1 MADFQFTSVTDMLY
15 TLYSNFTN
23 NISTSV
29 SNLTIQDYIRLVWII
44 GGYYFLRPY
53 LDKGFRKLLDS
64 GTAKREA
71 EEAAAA
77 ETAGKAKMSANALRQ
92 GDTAGDS
99 DEEEEDEGE
108 STGVSNWGKSA
119 RRKQRNFMKY
129 LEQEAERKRA
139 EDDDK
144 DIADLLE
151 D

>member
-1 MADFQFTSVTDMLY
+1 MADFQFMSVTDTLY

-53 LDKGFRKLLDS
+53 LDKGFRKLFDS
-64 GTAKREA
+64 GNAKREA

-77 ETAGKAKMSANALRQ
+77 ETAGKTKLSANTLRQ
-92 GDTAGDS
+92 GDVAES
-99 DEEEEDEGE
+99 DEEGEDEGE
-108 STGVSNWGKSA
+108 STGVSNWGRSA

>member
-1 MADFQFTSVTDMLY
+1 T
-15 TLYSNFTN
+15 
-23 NISTSV
+23 
-29 SNLTIQDYIRLVWII
+29 
-44 GGYYFLRPY
+44 
-53 LDKGFRKLLDS
+53 
-64 GTAKREA
+64 EA

-77 ETAGKAKMSANALRQ
+77 AAEADGKVKLSANSLRQ
-92 GDTAGDS
+92 GDLADES
-99 DEEEEDEGE
+99 EEEDDEGE

-119 RRKQRNFMKY
+119 RRKQRNFMKF